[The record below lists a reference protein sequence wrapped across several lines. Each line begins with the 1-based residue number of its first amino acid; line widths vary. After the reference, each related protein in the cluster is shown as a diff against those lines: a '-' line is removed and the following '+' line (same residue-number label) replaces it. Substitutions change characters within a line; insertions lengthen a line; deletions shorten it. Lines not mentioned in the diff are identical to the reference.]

1 MVEEIADI
9 VPKRSILIADKGY
22 SSEKIRSKLKKK
34 KIRPVIP
41 YKSIAQKEGKS
52 VVKSFIR
59 NEMLLRDFFLEPV
72 NINSL
77 HLRR

>member
-1 MVEEIADI
+1 MKIGEEIADI

-59 NEMLLRDFFLEPV
+59 NEMLLRDFFL
-72 NINSL
+72 N
-77 HLRR
+77 

>member
-1 MVEEIADI
+1 VVEEIADI

>member
-1 MVEEIADI
+1 MKIGEEIADI

-41 YKSIAQKEGKS
+41 
-52 VVKSFIR
+52 
-59 NEMLLRDFFLEPV
+59 
-72 NINSL
+72 
-77 HLRR
+77 